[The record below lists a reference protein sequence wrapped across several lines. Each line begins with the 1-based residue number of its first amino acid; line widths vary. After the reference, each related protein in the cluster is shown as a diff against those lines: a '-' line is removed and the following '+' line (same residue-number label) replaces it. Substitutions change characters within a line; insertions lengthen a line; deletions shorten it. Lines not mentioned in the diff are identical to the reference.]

1 MTAATIAKCA
11 EVKILWA
18 RACRHDGIDPKST
31 FVSFSD
37 SNPHVAAYNV
47 AMGEYLNL
55 AKARVYRNEAMKG
68 GR

>member
-1 MTAATIAKCA
+1 MSNAAIAKCA

-37 SNPHVAAYNV
+37 SNPHVAEYN
-47 AMGEYLNL
+47 ATMGEYLKL
-55 AKARVYRNEAMKG
+55 AKG